1 MENTKKLKL
10 RSEIPEKYKWDINK
24 IYKNL
29 DEWKEDFSKLKD
41 LSCNL
46 CKFENTLNKGE
57 KLLEFLKLREEVSR
71 LGEKLYVYAHCRAD
85 EDTTN
90 TTFQSLKNDIFSFL
104 AELSAKEAFF
114 VPEILNIGEETIEN
128 EIKNVPELKIYKFFL
143 EDILKLKPHTLSK
156 DKEKILAAVSDCL
169 ESPSNIYSML
179 SDADMTFPIIKDED
193 GEPVELTDKNYSVFI
208 KSKDREVRKNAFK
221 QLFGTYFKFK
231 NTFGASL
238 FGSMKAFIFNSKMR
252 RYASSLESSLKP
264 NNIPLEV
271 YDSTIKSID
280 ENLSVLHR
288 YVDIKKKLLNLDEI
302 HMYDLYVPIV
312 DYPKVHIDFDKAVD
326 MVLEGLTPLGEEYL
340 SIFKEG
346 IDEGWIDIFENKGKR
361 GGAYSSGAYDTMPY
375 ILLNYNYELNDV
387 FTLAHEM
394 GHSIHTYYSK
404 KNQPY
409 VYANYTLFC
418 AEVASTTNECLLINY
433 MINHEKDKNKKLYL
447 INHQLEQIRTTVFR
461 QVMFAEFEKITHEKL
476 DAGISLT
483 GDDFCKIW
491 HDLNVKYFGKNI
503 VVDSEIDI
511 EWARIPHFY
520 SDFYVYQYATG
531 YAAANYFASNIL
543 KNGEKAVEEY
553 KKFLQSGGSLYPID
567 ILKNSGV
574 DMTSST
580 PIKETIKR
588 FSQLLDMIEE
598 YTK

>member
-1 MENTKKLKL
+1 
-10 RSEIPEKYKWDINK
+10 
-24 IYKNL
+24 
-29 DEWKEDFSKLKD
+29 
-41 LSCNL
+41 
-46 CKFENTLNKGE
+46 
-57 KLLEFLKLREEVSR
+57 
-71 LGEKLYVYAHCRAD
+71 
-85 EDTTN
+85 
-90 TTFQSLKNDIFSFL
+90 
-104 AELSAKEAFF
+104 
-114 VPEILNIGEETIEN
+114 
-128 EIKNVPELKIYKFFL
+128 
-143 EDILKLKPHTLSK
+143 
-156 DKEKILAAVSDCL
+156 
-169 ESPSNIYSML
+169 ML

-375 ILLNYNYELNDV
+375 IL
-387 FTLAHEM
+387 
-394 GHSIHTYYSK
+394 
-404 KNQPY
+404 
-409 VYANYTLFC
+409 
-418 AEVASTTNECLLINY
+418 
-433 MINHEKDKNKKLYL
+433 
-447 INHQLEQIRTTVFR
+447 
-461 QVMFAEFEKITHEKL
+461 
-476 DAGISLT
+476 
-483 GDDFCKIW
+483 
-491 HDLNVKYFGKNI
+491 
-503 VVDSEIDI
+503 
-511 EWARIPHFY
+511 
-520 SDFYVYQYATG
+520 
-531 YAAANYFASNIL
+531 
-543 KNGEKAVEEY
+543 
-553 KKFLQSGGSLYPID
+553 
-567 ILKNSGV
+567 
-574 DMTSST
+574 
-580 PIKETIKR
+580 
-588 FSQLLDMIEE
+588 
-598 YTK
+598 